1 MTSIVSFSDI
11 HGQYSKK
18 LTQWFIDHPADILLF
33 AGDIQKNNFDDGKE
47 FVEWLNMLP
56 YKNKVIIFGNH
67 DSNYEYIE
75 EYAKEYEEIT
85 ILNNSSITIDG
96 INIYGSPHSL
106 TFGNWWFQKTEQELE
121 ELYKQIP
128 NNTNIIMTHSPVFGI
143 LDKTIDGRLTGSM
156 SLLKRIQEL
165 PKLKYHVGAH
175 IHEAKGIVKIDN
187 VTYINASLLDEKYR
201 LVNDPVLFEY

>member
-1 MTSIVSFSDI
+1 M
-11 HGQYSKK
+11 
-18 LTQWFIDHPADILLF
+18 DHPADILLF

-47 FVEWLNMLP
+47 FIEWLNMLP

-67 DSNYEYIE
+67 DGNYEYIE

-106 TFGNWWFQKTEQELE
+106 IFGHWWFQKTEQELE

-128 NNTNIIMTHSPVFGI
+128 DDTNIIMTHSPVFGI
-143 LDKTIDGRLTGSM
+143 LDKTIRGDLIGST
-156 SLLKRIQEL
+156 SLLNRIQEL
-165 PKLKYHVGAH
+165 SKLKYSIFGHN
-175 IHEAKGIVKIDN
+175 HEAFGTIKIDN

-201 LVNDPVLFEY
+201 LVNDPVIIEY

>member
-1 MTSIVSFSDI
+1 MKIVCFSDI
-11 HGQYSKK
+11 HGQQSKK
-18 LTQWFIDHPADILLF
+18 LTQWFMDHPADILLF

-47 FVEWLNMLP
+47 FIEWLNMLP

-67 DSNYEYIE
+67 DGNYEYTE

-143 LDKTIDGRLTGSM
+143 LDKTIRGDLIGSM

-165 PKLKYHVGAH
+165 SKLKYHISGH
-175 IHEAKGIVKIDN
+175 SHESAGIMKINN
-187 VTYINASLLDEKYR
+187 VTFINASLLDEKYR
-201 LVNDPVLFEY
+201 LVNMPVVIEY